1 MVNNLMSEE
10 KTENLWQRLRRK
22 YLLSVVNEETLTEQ
36 FHLRLNL
43 LSVFTFLT
51 LTFLLTLV
59 LFSLLILYTPIK
71 NVLPGYGEDIRRS
84 LISET
89 ARVDS
94 LGTMLEAQRRYLE
107 SMKQVLA
114 GDATSDTIISL
125 DSLQLVMR
133 EELLLAKNEAT
144 EEFIAEYEQKEKDNL
159 QLFDV
164 QNTKPVYTIFR
175 PAHGVVTETYAPEL
189 KRFGIRLQTP
199 ENENVTA
206 VLAGTV
212 VLLEQEEDNTYTMM
226 LQHAQHL
233 SIYRTVGYPMRK
245 VGEAVQAGETI
256 GLAAKDKML
265 GFELWLDGRSINPEE
280 VIAF

>member
-1 MVNNLMSEE
+1 MSEE

-107 SMKQVLA
+107 SM
-114 GDATSDTIISL
+114 
-125 DSLQLVMR
+125 
-133 EELLLAKNEAT
+133 
-144 EEFIAEYEQKEKDNL
+144 
-159 QLFDV
+159 
-164 QNTKPVYTIFR
+164 
-175 PAHGVVTETYAPEL
+175 PEL

-245 VGEAVQAGETI
+245 VGEVVQAGETI

-265 GFELWLDGRSINPEE
+265 GFELWLDGRNSGSTDEASIPRK
-280 VIAF
+280 

>member
-1 MVNNLMSEE
+1 MTEE
-10 KTENLWQRLRRK
+10 KNESLWRRWSRK
-22 YLLSVVNEETLTEQ
+22 YLLSVVHEETLTER
-36 FHLRLNL
+36 FHVRLNL
-43 LSVFTFLT
+43 LSVFTFFT
-51 LTFLLTLV
+51 LMFLLTLA

-94 LGTMLEAQRRYLE
+94 LGTTLEAQRRYLS

-114 GDATSDTIISL
+114 GEAVSDTIISL

-133 EELLLAKNEAT
+133 EELLLAKNAAT

-164 QNTKPVYTIFR
+164 LNNQPVYTIFR
-175 PAHGVVTETYAPEL
+175 PAHGVVTETYSPEL
-189 KRFGIRLQTP
+189 NRFGIQLQTP
-199 ENENVTA
+199 RNENVTA
-206 VLAGTV
+206 VLAGTI
-212 VLLEQEEDNTYTMM
+212 VLVEQEEDNTYTMM
-226 LQHAQHL
+226 MQHAQHL
-233 SIYRTVGYPMRK
+233 SIYRNVGHPMRR
-245 VGEAVQAGETI
+245 VGEVVQAGETI
-256 GLAAKDKML
+256 GLAADENML

>member
-1 MVNNLMSEE
+1 MSEE

-114 GDATSDTIISL
+114 GDATT
-125 DSLQLVMR
+125 
-133 EELLLAKNEAT
+133 
-144 EEFIAEYEQKEKDNL
+144 EYEQKEKDNL

-212 VLLEQEEDNTYTMM
+212 VLLQQEEDNTYTMM

-245 VGEAVQAGETI
+245 VGEVVQAGETI